1 MSDELDNHINEETKH
16 TVIPINGLYENW
28 FLDYASYVI
37 LDRAVPHINDGLK
50 PVQRRIM
57 HSLKEM
63 DDGRFNKAANVIGNT
78 MKYHPHGDASIGDA
92 MVQIGQKDLLIDCQG
107 NWGDPITGDSAAAPR
122 YIEARLSKFANEVVF
137 NSDTTIWQLSYD
149 GRNNEPLT
157 LPVKFPL
164 LLAQGAEGIAVG
176 LATKVMPHNF
186 IELLDASIE
195 ILQGGKPNI
204 LPDFFTGGM
213 ADFSAYNEGM
223 RGGKIRVRAKITEKD
238 KKTLVITEIPYS
250 TTTGSVIDSILS
262 ANDKGKIKIKKI
274 EDNTAANVEIVIQLA
289 PGISPD
295 VTIDALYAFTSCE
308 VSISPNTCIIKDD
321 KPQFLTVNDILV
333 QNTENTKNLL
343 KQELEIKLHELQEKI
358 FFSSL
363 LKIFIQ
369 EGMYKNARYE
379 NSANFDAVVVELNIL
394 FAPFKEQLYREIL
407 PEDFKKLI
415 DKPMSSIT
423 RFDVKKADDQMK
435 ALADEIKTVKNHL
448 RHLTDYAIAWFQRL
462 KDKYSKGRERKT
474 EIRLFDRVEASKVA
488 LANVKLY
495 LNREDGFIGTG
506 LKKDEFVADCSDLDE
521 VIVFR
526 EDGHYTITKVA
537 DKTFVGKGI
546 IYAAVFKKNDERTIY
561 NAIYKDGASGVSYI
575 KRFAVMGVT
584 RDKEY
589 EITKGTKGSRVLY
602 FTPNPNGEAEIVT
615 VMLKPHVK
623 LKKVQ
628 FDLDFADIA
637 IKGRASQG
645 NIVSKYPI
653 KKILLKSKGVS
664 TLAGLKIWYDE
675 LLRRLNV
682 DGRGKYLG
690 EFDGDDKI
698 LQVHK
703 EGWYE
708 LSSFELSNHFDADL
722 LLIQKYDP
730 EKPFAVVHY
739 EGKAKNYFIKRFVFE
754 QIGIGKK
761 QTLIS
766 EETGSKFLYLTSNP
780 AAALTVDV
788 LKGKTQI
795 PETLEII
802 LADFIDVKGIKANG
816 NRLSQHDV
824 KNIDISNHE
833 EIELSLEEDSKEEES
848 LATDK
853 TEGDEGTGGSG
864 TVTADQESDKSA
876 DTDETEDELDTAAD
890 DQSAENEVAE
900 SGSSTVATEKKKV
913 EPADESVKPVE
924 DFAEPAK
931 DFAKPAKESAAYLVK
946 KQSEVEKT
954 VSAQE
959 SEQSEVSVNPAK
971 VLKAKAA
978 VPVAIKEEEKTAD
991 SSIEPVAEV
1000 VSEVKAD
1007 TSKTDKQVARV
1018 APEVKESEVKA
1029 FSAKP
1034 EKPVVEAATEVPAA
1048 KSEKPA
1054 VEPEKIEPV
1063 VNTAVPRPKIKW
1075 ETPARP
1081 EPKTEA
1087 LFGDDVVAKEPKK
1100 PTKSKSTD
1108 DAKSRVKKES
1118 PQKKE
1123 VKLEI
1128 TNPDDIQLGLF

>member
-1 MSDELDNHINEETKH
+1 MSEETEQNINEANKH

-50 PVQRRIM
+50 PVQRRIL

-107 NWGDPITGDSAAAPR
+107 NWGDPITGDSAAAAR

-137 NSDTTIWQLSYD
+137 NSDTTVWQLSYD
-149 GRNNEPLT
+149 GRNNEPIT

-195 ILQGGKPNI
+195 VLHGQRPNI

-262 ANDKGKIKIKKI
+262 ANEKGKIRIKKI
-274 EDNTAANVEIVIQLA
+274 EDNTAQHVEIVIQLA

-321 KPQFLTVNDILV
+321 KPQFLSVNDIL
-333 QNTENTKNLL
+333 TENTQNTKALL
-343 KQELEIKLHELQEKI
+343 KQELEIRLSELQEKI

-369 EGMYKNARYE
+369 EGMYKNPDYE
-379 NSANFDAVVVELNIL
+379 NSGNFEVVLGVLIQL
-394 FAPFKEQLYREIL
+394 FEPFQSQLYREIM
-407 PEDFKKLI
+407 PDDFKRLI

-423 RFDVKKADDQMK
+423 RFDVKKADEQMK
-435 ALADEIKTVKNHL
+435 AIGEEIKQVKNHL

-462 KDKYSKGRERKT
+462 KDRYGKGRERKT

-495 LNREDGFIGTG
+495 MNREDGFIGTG
-506 LKKDEFVADCSDLDE
+506 LRKDEFIADCSDLDE
-521 VIVFR
+521 IIVFR
-526 EDGHYTITKVA
+526 ADGKCIITKVA

-546 IYAAVFKKNDERTIY
+546 IHAAVFKKNDERTIY
-561 NAIYKDGASGVSYI
+561 NLIYNDGGTGVAYM

-584 RDKEY
+584 RDKDY
-589 EITKGTKGSRVLY
+589 DLTKGSKGSKVLY
-602 FTPNPNGEAEIVT
+602 FTANPNGEAEIISIQ
-615 VMLKPHVK
+615 LKPNAK
-623 LKKVQ
+623 LKKLQ
-628 FDLDFADIA
+628 LDVNFADVA

-653 KKILLKSKGVS
+653 RKVLLKSKGIS
-664 TLAGLKIWYDE
+664 TLSGLKIWYDE

-690 EFDGDDKI
+690 EFDGDDRI

-703 EGWYE
+703 DGWYE

-730 EKPFAVVHY
+730 DKPFAVLQY
-739 EGKAKNYFIKRFVFE
+739 EGKAKNHFVKRFTFE
-754 QIGIGKK
+754 QIAIGRK
-761 QTLIS
+761 QSFVS
-766 EETGSKFLYLTSNP
+766 EEAGSRLICITSNP
-780 AAALTVDV
+780 AAVVRVDL
-788 LKGKTQI
+788 LKGKNQI
-795 PETLEII
+795 PETIDVV
-802 LADFIDVKGIKANG
+802 LADFIDLKGVKAIG
-816 NRLSQHDV
+816 NRLSQHEV
-824 KNIDISNHE
+824 KNIELLNTEEPAGEEEVKAELKEEVDAVVEDIPE
-833 EIELSLEEDSKEEES
+833 EPEEES
-848 LATDK
+848 
-853 TEGDEGTGGSG
+853 TEEPE
-864 TVTADQESDKSA
+864 ADLLE
-876 DTDETEDELDTAAD
+876 
-890 DQSAENEVAE
+890 
-900 SGSSTVATEKKKV
+900 
-913 EPADESVKPVE
+913 EPE
-924 DFAEPAK
+924 
-931 DFAKPAKESAAYLVK
+931 
-946 KQSEVEKT
+946 
-954 VSAQE
+954 
-959 SEQSEVSVNPAK
+959 
-971 VLKAKAA
+971 
-978 VPVAIKEEEKTAD
+978 AD
-991 SSIEPVAEV
+991 SSEE
-1000 VSEVKAD
+1000 
-1007 TSKTDKQVARV
+1007 QV
-1018 APEVKESEVKA
+1018 EELQE
-1029 FSAKP
+1029 
-1034 EKPVVEAATEVPAA
+1034 
-1048 KSEKPA
+1048 
-1054 VEPEKIEPV
+1054 EPEPE
-1063 VNTAVPRPKIKW
+1063 APKD
-1075 ETPARP
+1075 TP
-1081 EPKTEA
+1081 PKT
-1087 LFGDDVVAKEPKK
+1087 P
-1100 PTKSKSTD
+1100 KSK
-1108 DAKSRVKKES
+1108 
-1118 PQKKE
+1118 

-1128 TNPDDIQLGLF
+1128 INPDDIDIDDTGQLGLF